1 MKLRG
6 TILTGALAAVFV
18 LAGASTAEARDNCRE
33 RIHKEEQ
40 KLQRD
45 ARKHGWNSRQARNRR
60 EKIHSLQRECGGFFG
75 WGNDRG
81 RDRGLDRDD
90 DWRQRDRDRGEWNRD
105 RNRRDRNRGDVNRD
119 RNRRDRDR
127 DGWHWDGRNWRR
139 R

>member
-6 TILTGALAAVFV
+6 TILTGALAAVFA
-18 LAGASTAEARDNCRE
+18 LAGASTAQARDNCRE
-33 RIHKEEQ
+33 RIHNEEH

-60 EKIHSLQRECGGFFG
+60 EKIHSLQRQCGSFFG
-75 WGNDRG
+75 SDRG
-81 RDRGLDRDD
+81 RDRRLDRND
-90 DWRQRDRDRGEWNRD
+90 DWRQRDRDRGDWNRD
-105 RNRRDRNRGDVNRD
+105 RNRRNRGDLNRD
-119 RNRRDRDR
+119 RNRRDR

>member
-33 RIHKEEQ
+33 RIHREEI
-40 KLQRD
+40 KLHREV
-45 ARKHGWNSRQARNRR
+45 RKHGWNSRQVRNRR
-60 EKIHSLQRECGGFFG
+60 EKIHRLQRQCGSFFG
-75 WGNDRG
+75 SDRG
-81 RDRGLDRDD
+81 RDRRWDRNDD
-90 DWRQRDRDRGEWNRD
+90 RRGRDWNRN
-105 RNRRDRNRGDVNRD
+105 RNR
-119 RNRRDRDR
+119 RDR